1 MATITYKC
9 PNCDGGL
16 MFDPATQRYRCEYC
30 LSSFSQEELDALAP
44 AAASDT
50 VGQPGEDYSQAGA
63 GYDPAGGQTIWAE
76 PGPDAAGAG
85 GAAGAGTAAG
95 TGGAAGAG
103 AAAGTGAAAGA
114 GTAAGT
120 GAATGAGTAAGA
132 GAAAVA
138 GAATAGTAASGAFS
152 GGDGRRAEPEMG
164 GYAQE
169 PADQGGAVLYT
180 CPSCGAEI
188 VTDAT
193 TAATF
198 CYYCHNPVVLSGRLE
213 GSYHP
218 DFVIPFQIDRK
229 RAQEMFSQWIAKKKF
244 VPREFYSPKQIETM
258 TGVYFPYWLFN
269 CKVDG
274 NVQGQGTQLRVWTAG
289 NIRYTETK
297 IYDIARQGTVEVNN
311 VARNALKKANR
322 RLVDGVQPFEMGE
335 MQNFSMGY
343 LSGFMAE
350 NRDME
355 RAAFET
361 EVAQEVRDF
370 AVSGLKG
377 QGIVYDR
384 IQITNQNADITSGFW
399 QYALLPVWTLTY
411 KDRQNGKIY
420 YFAMNGQSGKVCGE
434 LPVDKAKLMILFA
447 SIFLPLLIILLIL
460 GYII

>member
-16 MFDPATQRYRCEYC
+16 LFDPATQRYHCEYC
-30 LSSFSQEELDALAP
+30 QSTFSQEELDALAP

-50 VGQPGEDYSQAGA
+50 VVLPEAGA
-63 GYDPAGGQTIWAE
+63 
-76 PGPDAAGAG
+76 
-85 GAAGAGTAAG
+85 GAAGAAIA
-95 TGGAAGAG
+95 GAAGAG
-103 AAAGTGAAAGA
+103 AAAA
-114 GTAAGT
+114 
-120 GAATGAGTAAGA
+120 
-132 GAAAVA
+132 
-138 GAATAGTAASGAFS
+138 GAFS
-152 GGDGRRAEPEMG
+152 GDTARTAQARMDSNAEDGA
-164 GYAQE
+164 GY
-169 PADQGGAVLYT
+169 DGAVLYT
-180 CPSCGAEI
+180 CPSCGAQI

-218 DFVIPFQIDRK
+218 DFVIPFQMDRK
-229 RAQEMFSQWIAKKKF
+229 KAQEVFSQWIAKKRF

-258 TGVYFPYWLFN
+258 TGVYFPYWLFS
-269 CKVDG
+269 CKVEAAL
-274 NVQGQGTQLRVWTAG
+274 QGQGTSVRTWSAG
-289 NIRYTETK
+289 NLRYTETK
-297 IYDIARQGTVEVNN
+297 IYDIARQGTVDVNN

-322 RLVDGVQPFEMGE
+322 RLVDGVQPFEIGE

-355 RAAFET
+355 RAAFEM
-361 EVAQEVRDF
+361 EVSQEVRDF
-370 AVSGLKG
+370 AVSGLKS
-377 QGIVYDR
+377 QGNSYNRV
-384 IQITNQNADITSGFW
+384 QITNQKADISEGSW

-411 KDRQNGKIY
+411 KDRKNGKIY

-434 LPVDKAKLMILFA
+434 LPVDKVKLLVLFA
-447 SIFLPLLIILLIL
+447 SIFLPLLTILLIV

>member
-16 MFDPATQRYRCEYC
+16 LFDPATQRYHCEYC
-30 LSSFSQEELDALAP
+30 QSTFSQEELDALAP

-50 VGQPGEDYSQAGA
+50 VVLPEAGA
-63 GYDPAGGQTIWAE
+63 EGSYEMGS
-76 PGPDAAGAG
+76 GAG
-85 GAAGAGTAAG
+85 GAAGTGGEPLRGPAPWPAQGMGAGAGGTSGAGAAG
-95 TGGAAGAG
+95 MGAAGAAIAGAAGAG
-103 AAAGTGAAAGA
+103 AAAAGA
-114 GTAAGT
+114 FSGD
-120 GAATGAGTAAGA
+120 
-132 GAAAVA
+132 
-138 GAATAGTAASGAFS
+138 TAGTAQARMDSYAADGA
-152 GGDGRRAEPEMG
+152 
-164 GYAQE
+164 GY
-169 PADQGGAVLYT
+169 DGAVLYT
-180 CPSCGAEI
+180 CPSCGAQI

-218 DFVIPFQIDRK
+218 DFVIPFQMDRK
-229 RAQEMFSQWIAKKKF
+229 KAQEVFSQWIAKKRF

-258 TGVYFPYWLFN
+258 TGVYFPYWLFS
-269 CKVDG
+269 CKVEAAL
-274 NVQGQGTQLRVWTAG
+274 QGQGTSVRTWSAG
-289 NIRYTETK
+289 NLRYTETK
-297 IYDIARQGTVEVNN
+297 IYDIARQGTVDVNN

-322 RLVDGVQPFEMGE
+322 RLVDGVQPFEIGE

-355 RAAFET
+355 RAAFEM
-361 EVAQEVRDF
+361 EVSQEVRDF
-370 AVSGLKG
+370 AVSGLKS
-377 QGIVYDR
+377 QGNSYNRV
-384 IQITNQNADITSGFW
+384 QITNQRADISEGSW

-411 KDRQNGKIY
+411 KDRKNGKIY

-434 LPVDKAKLMILFA
+434 LPVDKVKLLVLFA
-447 SIFLPLLIILLIL
+447 SIFLPLLTILLIV

>member
-16 MFDPATQRYRCEYC
+16 LFDPSTQKYHCEYC
-30 LSSFSQEELDALAP
+30 QSSFSQEELDALAP

-50 VGQPGEDYSQAGA
+50 AVPTGMEAEGALGGGAGA
-63 GYDPAGGQTIWAE
+63 GSAGRRCR
-76 PGPDAAGAG
+76 AG
-85 GAAGAGTAAG
+85 GAMAGVPWPEERWLGVLGPEERWPGALGPEEDG
-95 TGGAAGAG
+95 RERWGWRSDGRERWSRRRRPGAAD
-103 AAAGTGAAAGA
+103 
-114 GTAAGT
+114 
-120 GAATGAGTAAGA
+120 
-132 GAAAVA
+132 
-138 GAATAGTAASGAFS
+138 AFS
-152 GGDGRRAEPEMG
+152 GGAAREPG
-164 GYAQE
+164 ADSDGYAQD
-169 PADQGGAVLYT
+169 AAYQGDAMLYT

-198 CYYCHNPVVLSGRLE
+198 CYYCHNPVVLSGRLT
-213 GSYHP
+213 GTYQP
-218 DFVIPFQIDRK
+218 DFAIPFQIDRK
-229 RAQEMFSQWIAKKKF
+229 RAQEVFSQWIAKKKF

-258 TGVYFPYWLFN
+258 TGVYFPYWLFS

-274 NVQGQGTQLRVWTAG
+274 SVQGQGTKLRVWTAG
-289 NIRYTETK
+289 NLRYTETK

-335 MQNFSMGY
+335 MQRFSMGY

-355 RAAFET
+355 RNTFET
-361 EVAQEVRDF
+361 EVSQEVRDF
-370 AVSGLKG
+370 AVSGLKS
-377 QGIVYDR
+377 QGTAYDR
-384 IQITNQNADITSGFW
+384 VQITNQRAEISEGFW

-411 KDRQNGKIY
+411 KERQGGKIY
-420 YFAMNGQSGKVCGE
+420 YFAMNGQTGKVCGE
-434 LPVDKAKLMILFA
+434 LPVDKGKLMILFA